1 MRELLNTFLDTTK
14 ERIKNPFIGAFIF
27 SFVAF
32 NWKPIFIILFAS
44 KTIQEK
50 IKIVELEY
58 TGLLYNLWLPILFA
72 LFYVLILPYI
82 MWLFDRIS
90 SKAVVGRKEN
100 VLEQQIFDLRSKQ
113 RLAEQESRLEDIRAS
128 YRETA
133 DLNKKID
140 VLSTQI
146 EERNKTIEVLQN
158 ELERA
163 QDDQS
168 RLQNFLRHQN
178 DNSLTEKQKEDFTK
192 KYESFKTSDIYE
204 FFKEVGSEISRRNS
218 VPNNMDDLI
227 IEKFRH
233 TDIIRE
239 VRDEE
244 NQRTYYEF
252 TKKGEFFWKE
262 YILNLRIVR
271 KPEPEPEDDLPF

>member
-1 MRELLNTFLDTTK
+1 MREILNTFLDTTR

-50 IKIVELEY
+50 IKIVESEY

-100 VLEQQIFDLRSKQ
+100 VVEQQLFDLRSKQ

-128 YRETA
+128 FRETA

-146 EERNKTIEVLQN
+146 EERDKTIEVLQN
-158 ELERA
+158 ELETA

-178 DNSLTEKQKEDFTK
+178 DNSLTEKQKEDFAK
-192 KYESFKTSDIYE
+192 KYESFKTSDLYE

-244 NQRTYYEF
+244 NQRIYYEF

-262 YILNLRIVR
+262 YILNLKIVR
-271 KPEPEPEDDLPF
+271 KPDPKDDLPF

>member
-32 NWKPIFIILFAS
+32 NWKPIFIILFGS
-44 KTIQEK
+44 QTIQDK
-50 IKIVELEY
+50 IKIVESEY

-100 VLEQQIFDLRSKQ
+100 VVEQQLFDLRSKQ
-113 RLAEQESRLEDIRAS
+113 RLAEQESKLEDIRAS

-146 EERNKTIEVLQN
+146 EERDKTIEILQN
-158 ELERA
+158 ELETA

-178 DNSLTEKQKEDFTK
+178 DNSLTEKQKEDFSK
-192 KYESFKTSDIYE
+192 KYESFKTSDLYE

-244 NQRTYYEF
+244 NQRNYYEF
-252 TKKGEFFWKE
+252 TKKGKFFWKE
-262 YILNLRIVR
+262 YILNLKIVR
-271 KPEPEPEDDLPF
+271 KPDPKDDLPF

>member
-1 MRELLNTFLDTTK
+1 MRELLNTFLESTN
-14 ERIKNPFIGAFIF
+14 ERIKNPFIGAFLF
-27 SFVAF
+27 SFVVF

-44 KTIQEK
+44 KSIQEK

-90 SKAVVGRKEN
+90 SKAVVGRKGNIVEHQ
-100 VLEQQIFDLRSKQ
+100 LFDLKSKQ

-133 DLNKKID
+133 DLNKKIEI
-140 VLSTQI
+140 LSTQI
-146 EERNKTIEVLQN
+146 DERDSTIEALQN
-158 ELERA
+158 ELKTA

-178 DNSLTEKQKEDFTK
+178 DNSLTEQQKAEFSK
-192 KYESFKTSDIYE
+192 KYELFKNSDLYE
-204 FFKEVGSEISRRNS
+204 FFKDVGSEISRRNS
-218 VPNNMDDLI
+218 VPNNMNDLI

-262 YILNLRIVR
+262 YILNLKIVR
-271 KPEPEPEDDLPF
+271 KPEPEDDLPF

>member
-32 NWKPIFIILFAS
+32 NWKPIFVILFAS
-44 KTIQEK
+44 QTIQEK
-50 IKIVELEY
+50 IEIVESEY

-82 MWLFDRIS
+82 MWLFDRIA

-100 VLEQQIFDLRSKQ
+100 VLEQQLFDLRSKQ

-128 YRETA
+128 FRETA

-140 VLSTQI
+140 ILSTQI
-146 EERNKTIEVLQN
+146 EERDKTIEVLQT
-158 ELERA
+158 ELETA

-178 DNSLTEKQKEDFTK
+178 DNSLTEKQKEDFAK
-192 KYESFKTSDIYE
+192 KYESFKTSDLYE

-262 YILNLRIVR
+262 YILNLKIVR
-271 KPEPEPEDDLPF
+271 KPDPKDDLPF

>member
-32 NWKPIFIILFAS
+32 NWKPIFVILFAS
-44 KTIQEK
+44 QTIQEK
-50 IKIVELEY
+50 IKIVESEY

-82 MWLFDRIS
+82 MWLFDRIA

-100 VLEQQIFDLRSKQ
+100 VVEQQLFDLRSKQ

-128 YRETA
+128 FRETA

-140 VLSTQI
+140 VLSSQI
-146 EERNKTIEVLQN
+146 EERDKTIEVLQS
-158 ELERA
+158 ELETA

-178 DNSLTEKQKEDFTK
+178 DNSLTEKQKQDFAK
-192 KYESFKTSDIYE
+192 KYESFKTSDLYE

-233 TDIIRE
+233 TDIIKE

-262 YILNLRIVR
+262 YILNLKIVR
-271 KPEPEPEDDLPF
+271 KPDPKDDLPF

>member
-27 SFVAF
+27 SFIAF
-32 NWKPIFIILFAS
+32 NWKPIFVILFAS
-44 KTIQEK
+44 QTIQEK
-50 IKIVELEY
+50 IKIVESEY

-82 MWLFDRIS
+82 MWLFDRIA

-100 VLEQQIFDLRSKQ
+100 VVEQQLFDLTSKQ

-128 YRETA
+128 FRETA

-146 EERNKTIEVLQN
+146 EERDNTIEVLQN
-158 ELERA
+158 ELETA

-178 DNSLTEKQKEDFTK
+178 DNSLTEKQKEDFAK
-192 KYESFKTSDIYE
+192 KYESFKTSDLYE

-262 YILNLRIVR
+262 YILNLKIVR
-271 KPEPEPEDDLPF
+271 KPDPKDDLPF

>member
-1 MRELLNTFLDTTK
+1 
-14 ERIKNPFIGAFIF
+14 
-27 SFVAF
+27 
-32 NWKPIFIILFAS
+32 
-44 KTIQEK
+44 
-50 IKIVELEY
+50 
-58 TGLLYNLWLPILFA
+58 FA

-82 MWLFDRIS
+82 MWLFDRIA

-100 VLEQQIFDLRSKQ
+100 VVEQQLFDLRSKQ

-128 YRETA
+128 FREMA

-140 VLSTQI
+140 VLSSQI
-146 EERNKTIEVLQN
+146 EERDKTIEVLQS
-158 ELERA
+158 ELETA

-178 DNSLTEKQKEDFTK
+178 DNSLTEKQKEDFAK
-192 KYESFKTSDIYE
+192 KYESFKTSDLYE

-233 TDIIRE
+233 TDIIKE

-262 YILNLRIVR
+262 Y
-271 KPEPEPEDDLPF
+271 

>member
-32 NWKPIFIILFAS
+32 NWKPIFVILFAS
-44 KTIQEK
+44 QTIQKK
-50 IKIVELEY
+50 IKIVESEY

-82 MWLFDRIS
+82 MWLFDRIA

-100 VLEQQIFDLRSKQ
+100 VVEQQLFDLRSKQ

-128 YRETA
+128 FRETA

-146 EERNKTIEVLQN
+146 EERDKTIEVLQS
-158 ELERA
+158 ELETA

-178 DNSLTEKQKEDFTK
+178 DNSLTEKQKEDFAK
-192 KYESFKTSDIYE
+192 KYESFKTSDLYE

-262 YILNLRIVR
+262 YILNLKIVR
-271 KPEPEPEDDLPF
+271 KPDPKDDLPF